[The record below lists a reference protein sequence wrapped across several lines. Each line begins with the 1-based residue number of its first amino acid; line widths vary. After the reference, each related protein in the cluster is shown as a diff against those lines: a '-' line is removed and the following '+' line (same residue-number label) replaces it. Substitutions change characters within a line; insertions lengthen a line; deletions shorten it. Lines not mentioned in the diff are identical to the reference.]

1 MERFLLNIDILY
13 KNFKV
18 YLSCFEDLFKK
29 KGIKTII
36 FYKEVSSLV
45 EKLED
50 RDFIKFRKYTDFDD
64 LKEQILNFSKEEIFY
79 INTFDEKLVL
89 LTNELKKLLNLP
101 FTEKYE
107 IFRNKD
113 LQRKY
118 LLESFPEA
126 TVNFQ
131 KIDFNK
137 NEKLWIDF
145 PCIIKPTSSA
155 QSSWVTFLQ
164 NIWDF
169 ENFKKNISNLNKN
182 LEARGFLKN
191 DFIVE
196 EFIDGEIFTLS
207 YFVNDFWEYF
217 LFPIVKVKSV
227 QNLWI
232 DDFSNYVRII
242 YKWLDLELDEEKLDI
257 FIKKHIKIFWIKNT
271 FVFHDMKKTNSW
283 EFKTIEVNGR
293 IGWYRLEMYKETFG
307 VNMLS
312 FIDKVGHLN
321 IKENIFFATFAF
333 YPYKEAIFKWLD
345 KSLEQEFKKMKSF
358 FSFKIISWKEWK
370 KAWFTKN
377 WFSAL
382 ANLKLKTESET
393 DFWRD
398 FDFVEKNYK
407 NFLLLE

>member
-1 MERFLLNIDILY
+1 MFLENKKIKKMERFLLSIDIFY

-36 FYKEVSSLV
+36 FYKEISSLV

-137 NEKLWIDF
+137 NEKL
-145 PCIIKPTSSA
+145 
-155 QSSWVTFLQ
+155 
-164 NIWDF
+164 
-169 ENFKKNISNLNKN
+169 
-182 LEARGFLKN
+182 
-191 DFIVE
+191 
-196 EFIDGEIFTLS
+196 
-207 YFVNDFWEYF
+207 
-217 LFPIVKVKSV
+217 
-227 QNLWI
+227 
-232 DDFSNYVRII
+232 
-242 YKWLDLELDEEKLDI
+242 
-257 FIKKHIKIFWIKNT
+257 
-271 FVFHDMKKTNSW
+271 
-283 EFKTIEVNGR
+283 
-293 IGWYRLEMYKETFG
+293 
-307 VNMLS
+307 
-312 FIDKVGHLN
+312 
-321 IKENIFFATFAF
+321 
-333 YPYKEAIFKWLD
+333 
-345 KSLEQEFKKMKSF
+345 
-358 FSFKIISWKEWK
+358 
-370 KAWFTKN
+370 
-377 WFSAL
+377 
-382 ANLKLKTESET
+382 
-393 DFWRD
+393 
-398 FDFVEKNYK
+398 
-407 NFLLLE
+407 

>member
-1 MERFLLNIDILY
+1 MERFLLNIDIFY

-36 FYKEVSSLV
+36 FYKEISSLV
-45 EKLED
+45 EKLEH

-101 FTEKYE
+101 FTKKYE
-107 IFRNKD
+107 VFRNKD

-227 QNLWI
+227 QDLWI

-271 FVFHDMKKTNSW
+271 FV
-283 EFKTIEVNGR
+283 
-293 IGWYRLEMYKETFG
+293 

-345 KSLEQEFKKMKSF
+345 KNLEQEFKKMKSF

-377 WFSAL
+377 WFSSL